1 MNEVKTIQLEWQYS
15 PKNYLEEPISI
26 SFEGGSIKISEGM
39 ALAEIEPSIF
49 HEDEAIRQNLTA
61 LIESRLQAVQIMTHA
76 DFDLGKPSRTDIRA
90 DGKKVHFL
98 EALSKMVLGSF
109 GSMDSE
115 KTKSDR
121 LDKQRWFASVI
132 DKHRATDV
140 TLDQLLKS
148 YQMSVKDPDNEFV
161 HLYEIRDSLS
171 DKFGSKKNALVNLS
185 ITNKQWDEIGELAN
199 SLPIKQGRH
208 RGKSAGS
215 LRDAY
220 SSELKCGRKSVAN
233 LIEKYLEYLESE

>member
-39 ALAEIEPSIF
+39 ALAEVEPSIF
-49 HEDEAIRQNLTA
+49 HEDETIRHKLTE

-76 DFDLGKPSRTDIRA
+76 DFDLGKPSRTDIRV
-90 DGKKVHFL
+90 DGKKDHFL
-98 EALSKMVLGSF
+98 EALSKMVLVSF
-109 GSMDSE
+109 GSMDTK

-121 LDKQRWFASVI
+121 LDKQRWIASVI

-161 HLYEIRDSLS
+161 HLYEIRDSLYK
-171 DKFGSKKNALVNLS
+171 KFGSKKKNAIEKLS
-185 ITNKQWDEIGELAN
+185 ITSKQWDEIGELAN

-208 RGKSAGS
+208 RGNSAGS

-220 SSELKCGRKSVAN
+220 LSELERGRKSVAN
-233 LIEKYLEYLESE
+233 LIEKYLEYIES